1 LLGFALVFV
10 DLDSTWPISP
20 AGDRRGAVVM
30 MPSHNRRKGVTVH
43 PAQRIERTASLAS
56 HAGCGNPAQGAS
68 ARATT
73 RLRIIS
79 AVLLGTDLI
88 AFVAAAFVAFAA
100 TLATQPSPY
109 TRAVANLTSLG
120 ASWHGWGTLLVLV
133 SLLGYFGGRG
143 HYTTR
148 VPSWTQLGDVVI
160 ATLVALACDT
170 FLTVAIYQRPAQDE
184 ALLRWVLFPPAILLL
199 RMVARGGLRAA
210 GLWSLGTLIV
220 ADADERELAQDAL
233 TSDSALGYRVI
244 GTVTPQAA
252 AAMEDTQLLDM
263 IAAQGADFVVVAV
276 GGGDPEA
283 ERAVLD
289 ALRRTGLPLALVPA
303 LRGLPVIGFRQHYFV
318 GHDIVMLV
326 SGSNLA
332 RPFSRV
338 LKAMFDQTAAALLV
352 VLLTPLLGL
361 LAALV
366 RADGGTVFY
375 RHRRIGAGGRM
386 FDCIKFRSM
395 VLDADGV
402 LRRVIADDPAAAAE
416 WAETQKLRDDPRIT
430 RIGRFLRRSSLDELP
445 QLFNVLRGEMS
456 LVGPRPIVQAEV
468 ARYGDDIEY
477 YYAAKPGLTGL
488 WQVSGRSDMS
498 YARRVRLDVWYVR
511 NWTLWHDIA
520 ILFKTL
526 PAVFLQRGA
535 H

>member
-1 LLGFALVFV
+1 MTEG
-10 DLDSTWPISP
+10 
-20 AGDRRGAVVM
+20 
-30 MPSHNRRKGVTVH
+30 KGVTVH
-43 PAQRIERTASLAS
+43 PAQRIDRTASLVS
-56 HAGCGNPAQGAS
+56 HAGSGQPAHGAS
-68 ARATT
+68 ARAVA
-73 RLRIIS
+73 RVRIIS
-79 AVLLGTDLI
+79 TVLLGTDLI

-100 TLATQPSPY
+100 TVATQLSPY
-109 TRAVANLTSLG
+109 TRAVTNLTSQG
-120 ASWHGWGTLLVLV
+120 AAWHGWGTLLVLV

-170 FLTVAIYQRPAQDE
+170 FLTVAIYQQPVEIE
-184 ALLRWVLFPPAILLL
+184 ALLRWVLFPPALLLL
-199 RMVARGGLRAA
+199 RMVARGGLRGA
-210 GLWSLGTLIV
+210 GLWSLRTLIV
-220 ADADERELAQDAL
+220 ADADERELARDAL

-252 AAMEDTQLLDM
+252 AAMEDAQLLDM
-263 IAAQGADFVVVAV
+263 IAAQGADFVVVAAG

-283 ERAVLD
+283 EHAVLH

-303 LRGLPVIGFRQHYFV
+303 LRGLPVIGFRQHYFL

-338 LKAMFDQTAAALLV
+338 LKALFDQTAAAILV
-352 VLLTPLLGL
+352 ILLTPLLGL

-366 RADGGTVFY
+366 RADGGPVFF

-395 VLDADGV
+395 VLDADGA
-402 LRRVIADDPAAAAE
+402 LRRVIAEDPGAAAE

-520 ILFKTL
+520 ILFKTI